1 MLRVSPPHSAMWLI
15 STMNLG
21 PVPTAVPVYPHDAAD
36 INTNTDVHVNTVTRV
51 MLFSNELQ
59 YLQYGRAESQNPQ
72 SRPEIDFL
80 CSCLVFTNKQ
90 TNAFLLVGF
99 LVFRGCVCGCVGV
112 FLSLIQSVLCSVWW
126 RVLVISSSDCCV
138 TQISAHSCFGRSF
151 SYVDIVCY
159 WDCAFKLTLGGFFFL
174 WPDAQRFKVVI
185 GLCKHHENLFIF
197 SSCPAHCWWED
208 GSRAQDESCCV
219 YIYSDDEAAVSTGS
233 LIDCPPVLHGHWSA
247 VSSLSCLQC
256 LQNPK
261 HKSFLMHSQPQWG
274 YLSK

>member
-1 MLRVSPPHSAMWLI
+1 MLTQSHVWCYSPTSCNIYSTAGQRAKTHNPGQRLI
-15 STMNLG
+15 SS
-21 PVPTAVPVYPHDAAD
+21 V
-36 INTNTDVHVNTVTRV
+36 RV
-51 MLFSNELQ
+51 WFSQ
-59 YLQYGRAESQNPQ
+59 
-72 SRPEIDFL
+72 
-80 CSCLVFTNKQ
+80 TNKQ
-90 TNAFLLVGF
+90 TLFCWSASWYSEA
-99 LVFRGCVCGCVGV
+99 VCGCVGV

-138 TQISAHSCFGRSF
+138 TQISAHGCFGRSF